1 MTTVEQF
8 AWIGL
13 GTMGAPMVRNA
24 SNKGFSITAYN
35 RTKKSV
41 DVGISKTAT
50 TVEDA
55 VTGADVVCLMVSDGA
70 AVENVLFGSSAA
82 VKYMKP
88 GSVVVNISTIG
99 VDEAKEFALR
109 LANLG
114 FEWMDAPV
122 SGSVG
127 PASNGTLVFLVG
139 GAEATYRRL
148 EPFFLSMGKTAFH
161 LGPVGSGASM
171 KLLVN
176 AYLGAIV
183 EAASECM
190 AVADKAGLG
199 RTKLLEV
206 LQQTATWAPILAAK
220 TPMWERDDYPQAFA
234 LKHMAK
240 DLGLMNQF
248 SRTISASTPVLG
260 SASQVYLAALA
271 NDLAEFDM
279 SGVFRETARLAGT
292 PQ

>member
-1 MTTVEQF
+1 VEQF

-13 GTMGAPMVRNA
+13 GNMGVPMVRNA
-24 SNKGFSITAYN
+24 SKKGFAITAYN
-35 RTKKSV
+35 RTNKSL
-41 DVGISKTAT
+41 DLGDCKTVASA
-50 TVEDA
+50 EDA

-70 AVENVLFGSSAA
+70 AVEDILFGSSEVA
-82 VKYMKP
+82 KYLKP
-88 GSVVVNISTIG
+88 GAVVVNMSTIG
-99 VDEAKEFALR
+99 IDATKAYALR
-109 LANLG
+109 LADLG

-127 PASNGTLVFLVG
+127 PASDGTLVFLVG
-139 GAEATYRRL
+139 GAEATYRQL
-148 EPFFLSMGKTAFH
+148 EPFFLSMGKTAFY
-161 LGPVGSGASM
+161 LGPVSSGASM

-199 RTKLLEV
+199 RTKWLEV
-206 LQQTATWAPILAAK
+206 LQQTATWAPILTAK
-220 TPMWERDDYPQAFA
+220 SPMWERDDYPQAFA

-240 DLGLMNQF
+240 DLGLMNDF

-279 SGVFRETARLAGT
+279 SGVFREAARLAGAL
-292 PQ
+292 Q